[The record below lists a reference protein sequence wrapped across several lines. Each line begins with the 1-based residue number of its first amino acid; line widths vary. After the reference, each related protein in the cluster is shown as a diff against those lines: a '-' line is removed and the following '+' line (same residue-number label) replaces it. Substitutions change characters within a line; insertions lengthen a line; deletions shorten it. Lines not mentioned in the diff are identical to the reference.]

1 MTTQL
6 ETHKADQSEIVK
18 EYSGQA
24 DGSELKERALLASVR
39 AESATQKRRIEARYT
54 IDELLEHTDFE
65 ALADDE
71 NLNAWLNAKPVG
83 REIL

>member
-1 MTTQL
+1 M
-6 ETHKADQSEIVK
+6 
-18 EYSGQA
+18 
-24 DGSELKERALLASVR
+24 KERALLASVQTK
-39 AESATQKRRIEARYT
+39 SATQKRRIEARYT
-54 IDELLEHTDFE
+54 IDELLEHTDLE